1 MNKYFYNVLLLFKN
15 IKNYG
20 LLEVSKI
27 IFYEIFYIIR
37 YRDLSSLSYND
48 DESSTYENVKKKK
61 IYDTPYIPTPF
72 YFLKTICSFLKKKK
86 NDNFLILD
94 LGCGYSRVQ
103 YFFSSYFDSFFFG
116 VDINKKIINKLKKDK
131 IKNSYFFNL
140 NLRNDRDLIT
150 LIKKTKLI
158 KKKKNLIVF
167 FSDSFDIKLLE
178 KVLKGLSSEFNFY
191 CILIN
196 VKNTKFLSKKYKT
209 LFVKKFKNP
218 DRNIK
223 IFKINE

>member
-86 NDNFLILD
+86 M
-94 LGCGYSRVQ
+94 
-103 YFFSSYFDSFFFG
+103 
-116 VDINKKIINKLKKDK
+116 
-131 IKNSYFFNL
+131 
-140 NLRNDRDLIT
+140 T
-150 LIKKTKLI
+150 
-158 KKKKNLIVF
+158 
-167 FSDSFDIKLLE
+167 
-178 KVLKGLSSEFNFY
+178 
-191 CILIN
+191 
-196 VKNTKFLSKKYKT
+196 
-209 LFVKKFKNP
+209 
-218 DRNIK
+218 
-223 IFKINE
+223 IF